1 MEYLGQPLIRISEDI
16 YSDYDLEDLEDKEV
30 VLEEG
35 NNEKYIMVLRAK
47 PVRVL
52 VEDNKY
58 CIFVGTFDNET
69 SCTIIIDNIDCKS
82 IDMVRHRYKYEMY
95 NNMADI
101 RAFYDNS
108 IIFKIGCQNRKE
120 KIDYDSTI

>member
-16 YSDYDLEDLEDKEV
+16 YSDYDLEDLENKEV

-69 SCTIIIDNIDCKS
+69 SCNIIIDNIDCKS

-95 NNMADI
+95 NNISDI

-108 IIFKIGCQNRKE
+108 IIFKIGYQNKKE
-120 KIDYDSTI
+120 D